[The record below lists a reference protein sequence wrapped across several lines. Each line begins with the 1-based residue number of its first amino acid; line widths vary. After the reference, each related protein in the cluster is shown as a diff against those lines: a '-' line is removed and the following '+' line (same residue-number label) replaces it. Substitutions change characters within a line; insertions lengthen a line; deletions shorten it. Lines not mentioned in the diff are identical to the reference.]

1 MSTISPPWR
10 FLIAVFL
17 AVTLVAL
24 SVAGA
29 GHSHGGAA
37 HVGHAFVYAV
47 GHPEASGSGQVADLS
62 DGADSADDKAAAGPC
77 GLNCH
82 HTSFVRWDFPVVA
95 ISWEPER
102 TLAGIREV
110 EFDSLALE
118 TPPEPPRTFA

>member
-1 MSTISPPWR
+1 MSTIWPLWR
-10 FLIAVFL
+10 SSLAVFL

-24 SVAGA
+24 SVPGA

-37 HVGHAFVYAV
+37 HVAHAFVDAV
-47 GHPEASGSGQVADLS
+47 GHPEASGSEQVADLS

-95 ISWEPER
+95 VSWEPER
-102 TLAGIREV
+102 MLTGIREI
-110 EFDSLALE
+110 EFDSVAPEML
-118 TPPEPPRTFA
+118 PEPPRTFA